1 MAIVERFLE
10 IQSAIS
16 KDLIDIGEQRN
27 LESEELKTLAENC
40 TMLETSQNGL
50 RKTLEPKFKFID
62 C

>member
-1 MAIVERFLE
+1 MERFLE